1 MRKFV
6 FFTVFFLV
14 CFSLFGQ
21 TAEESN
27 GINLYV
33 LPIAGYGR
41 ERDNDYFFKQLAY
54 EVYFQHHAVTS
65 SQGSSNYMFKG
76 SIEPVSGIPV
86 KQPVNDP
93 ANNYSLIPEK
103 AYPPVR
109 KSRGR
114 QEYFSIEKAENIYF
128 IDSTGDVSSLSETK
142 AQPKENGYY
151 FILELLDSKT
161 KEPLGKR
168 KILYYNTDASVS
180 KLVSVIVYEL
190 LSDIPDVPAAAAPK
204 RGDSRDRWLYFE
216 TSPLWMPKKY
226 YGRYN
231 KINLLGF
238 GLKQGMEVRFL
249 DFMSLGVAVQITM
262 ETVGNDAND
271 DKVSDTLILEFPVAL
286 KYILRIGEKYVLEP
300 YAGAAMNY
308 PIIKQIKPSKFLC
321 FAGAQFGIRD
331 NNEIGMFVIDPRFS
345 IDLYDSVISKKGTEY
360 RRYCFQLGLGYKIGF
375 IQKNK

>member
-1 MRKFV
+1 MRKFT
-6 FFTVFFLV
+6 FFTLFFLV

-27 GINLYV
+27 EINLYV
-33 LPIAGYGR
+33 LPIAGFGR

-65 SQGSSNYMFKG
+65 SQGGSNYMFQG
-76 SIEPVSGIPV
+76 TIEPVSGVPV

-142 AQPKENGYY
+142 PQPKENGYY
-151 FILELLDSKT
+151 FILELLDTKT

-168 KILYYNTDASVS
+168 KILFYDTDASVG

-190 LSDIPDVPAAAAPK
+190 LSDIPAVPAAPK

-216 TSPLWMPKKY
+216 TSPLWMAKLY
-226 YGRYN
+226 YGGYS
-231 KINLLGF
+231 KLNLLGF
-238 GLKQGMEVRFL
+238 GMKQGMEVRFL
-249 DFMSLGVAVQITM
+249 DFMSLGVATQIIM
-262 ETVGNDAND
+262 ETVGNDTNND
-271 DKVSDTLILEFPVAL
+271 KISDSLILEFPVAL
-286 KYILRIGEKYVLEP
+286 KYIFRLGEKYLLEP

-308 PIIKQIKPSKFLC
+308 PVTKEIKPSKFLC

-331 NNEIGMFVIDPRFS
+331 NNEVGIFVIDPRFS
-345 IDLYDSVISKKGTEY
+345 IDLYDSVTSEKGTKY
-360 RRYCFQLGLGYKIGF
+360 RRYCFQLGLGYKFGI
-375 IQKNK
+375 IQKKK

>member
-1 MRKFV
+1 MRKFA

-21 TAEESN
+21 TAEESKE
-27 GINLYV
+27 INLYV

-54 EVYFQHHAVTS
+54 EIYFQRHTVAG
-65 SQGSSNYMFKG
+65 SQGGSNYMFQG
-76 SIEPVSGIPV
+76 SIEPVSGVPV

-103 AYPPVR
+103 ANPPVR
-109 KSRGR
+109 NSRNR

-142 AQPKENGYY
+142 PQPKEDGYY
-151 FILELLDSKT
+151 FILELLDTKT

-168 KILYYNTDASVS
+168 KILFYDTDASVS

-190 LSDIPDVPAAAAPK
+190 LSDIPVVPAAAPKK

-216 TSPLWMPKKY
+216 TSALWMPKMY
-226 YGRYN
+226 YGEYEDL
-231 KINLLGF
+231 NLIGF
-238 GLKQGMEVRFL
+238 GMKQGIEVHFL
-249 DFMSLGVAVQITM
+249 SFMSLGGAAQITQ
-262 ETVGNDAND
+262 EFIGNNTGG
-271 DKVSDTLILEFPVAL
+271 KDTLLLLEVPVAL
-286 KYILRIGEKYVLEP
+286 KCVFKLSENYALEL
-300 YAGAAMNY
+300 YGGAAWNY
-308 PIIKQIKPSKFLC
+308 PINNGAEPSKYSW
-321 FAGAQFGIRD
+321 FAGIQFGIKD
-331 NNEIGMFVIDPRFS
+331 ISETGMFVIDPRFS
-345 IDLYDSVISKKGTEY
+345 MDLYDSVTTEGGIKY
-360 RRYCFQLGLGYKIGF
+360 RRYCFQLGLGYKFGL